1 VYTHNYTFVDLLKH
15 TSKDNINLLYDV
27 SKHIKFNKNGRF
39 NYIYIPYFDIKFL
52 REFITSLEPSSLYTV
67 IPLLSFD
74 GRDDKPHLILSKQIL
89 LTKYSSPE
97 LINNYL
103 KNKLDIA
110 MIDFEFRLDNEKF
123 HYLVFKYKKIV
134 VK

>member
-1 VYTHNYTFVDLLKH
+1 MSTLNFIKGELH
-15 TSKDNINLLYDV
+15 SCIN
-27 SKHIKFNKNGRF
+27 IKFNKNGRF

-97 LINNYL
+97 LVNNYL
-103 KNKLDIA
+103 KKLFDKI
-110 MIDFEFRLDNEKF
+110 IIKF
-123 HYLVFKYKKIV
+123 FQLKISTKV
-134 VK
+134 EL